1 MKAENN
7 KILKEKKNWILL
19 LFKKLA
25 KLIFNRIFYV
35 AVAMLVQLGWILM
48 MVLRLAAYSR
58 YIDIGLR
65 LIGIVLVLWILNKE
79 INPSYKLA
87 WTMLILILPILGVVL
102 YFVFGR
108 SRIAAIMQQHFEQ
121 RIEESRE
128 YLRDRPQTRQKLET
142 LDPSASN
149 QSRYISDVSRFPV
162 HENTTAEY
170 FQVGDDMFPVL
181 VRELKQAKKY
191 IFIEYFIINDGV
203 MWQTILNI
211 LEEKAAEGVDV
222 RLIYDGFGCLTTL
235 PHKYYEELQ
244 KKGIKCQVFNPFR
257 PILNIIQNNR
267 DHRKIMVVDGH
278 TAFTGGINLADEYIN
293 QKERFG
299 YWKDACL
306 MLKGD
311 AVQDFTLMFLQMW
324 NVVEYVKLSRA
335 ERENAQNHLLD
346 EYRRYIQMPIPKC
359 EESGKGFV
367 IPYDDNPLDDEQVG
381 EEVYISMAN
390 KAEKYC
396 WFMTPYL
403 IITDEMSHALC
414 LAAKRGVDVRIIT
427 PGIPDKKFIYSIT
440 RSFYH
445 GLVKHGVRIYE
456 WTPGFCHAKM
466 SVSDD
471 CMATCGTINLD
482 YRSLYHHFENGCFMA
497 DNQAVLDIRN
507 DLKATMNDC
516 REVTE
521 EYLTGRSTYLRLGQ
535 LFMRLFAGLL

>member
-128 YLRDRPQTRQKLET
+128 YLRDQPQTRQKLEE
-142 LDPSASN
+142 LDSSASN

-211 LEEKAAEGVDV
+211 LEEKAQRLKTLTEDVVEASKVSSGNISLEYMDLDLSEMIQQTQGELEEKFEARNLAIVTDLPAEPAVVHVDGRRMWRVLENIYGNAAKYAMPGTRVYATLKTDDTKV
-222 RLIYDGFGCLTTL
+222 RFSLKNVSEHQLNIQADELTERFIRGDISRSTEGSGLGLSIAKSLTTMQGGTFDL
-235 PHKYYEELQ
+235 YLDGDLFRVDITFPRVKA
-244 KKGIKCQVFNPFR
+244 KG
-257 PILNIIQNNR
+257 
-267 DHRKIMVVDGH
+267 
-278 TAFTGGINLADEYIN
+278 
-293 QKERFG
+293 
-299 YWKDACL
+299 
-306 MLKGD
+306 
-311 AVQDFTLMFLQMW
+311 
-324 NVVEYVKLSRA
+324 
-335 ERENAQNHLLD
+335 NAA
-346 EYRRYIQMPIPKC
+346 
-359 EESGKGFV
+359 G
-367 IPYDDNPLDDEQVG
+367 
-381 EEVYISMAN
+381 
-390 KAEKYC
+390 
-396 WFMTPYL
+396 
-403 IITDEMSHALC
+403 
-414 LAAKRGVDVRIIT
+414 
-427 PGIPDKKFIYSIT
+427 
-440 RSFYH
+440 
-445 GLVKHGVRIYE
+445 
-456 WTPGFCHAKM
+456 
-466 SVSDD
+466 
-471 CMATCGTINLD
+471 
-482 YRSLYHHFENGCFMA
+482 
-497 DNQAVLDIRN
+497 
-507 DLKATMNDC
+507 
-516 REVTE
+516 VTE
-521 EYLTGRSTYLRLGQ
+521 ELAEKSSSGVS
-535 LFMRLFAGLL
+535 

>member
-128 YLRDRPQTRQKLET
+128 YLRDRPQTRQKLEA

-211 LEEKAAEGVDV
+211 LEEKAQRLKTLTEDVVEASKVSSGNISLEYMDLDLSEMIQQTQGELEEKFEARNLAIVTDLPTEPAVVHVDGRRMWRVLENIYGNAAKYAMPGTRVYATLKTDDTKVRFSLKNVSEHQLNIQADELTERFIRGDISRSTEGSG
-222 RLIYDGFGCLTTL
+222 LGLSIAKSLTTMQGGTFDL
-235 PHKYYEELQ
+235 YLDGDLFRVDITFPRVKA
-244 KKGIKCQVFNPFR
+244 KG
-257 PILNIIQNNR
+257 
-267 DHRKIMVVDGH
+267 
-278 TAFTGGINLADEYIN
+278 
-293 QKERFG
+293 
-299 YWKDACL
+299 
-306 MLKGD
+306 
-311 AVQDFTLMFLQMW
+311 
-324 NVVEYVKLSRA
+324 
-335 ERENAQNHLLD
+335 NAA
-346 EYRRYIQMPIPKC
+346 
-359 EESGKGFV
+359 G
-367 IPYDDNPLDDEQVG
+367 
-381 EEVYISMAN
+381 
-390 KAEKYC
+390 
-396 WFMTPYL
+396 
-403 IITDEMSHALC
+403 
-414 LAAKRGVDVRIIT
+414 
-427 PGIPDKKFIYSIT
+427 
-440 RSFYH
+440 
-445 GLVKHGVRIYE
+445 
-456 WTPGFCHAKM
+456 
-466 SVSDD
+466 
-471 CMATCGTINLD
+471 
-482 YRSLYHHFENGCFMA
+482 
-497 DNQAVLDIRN
+497 
-507 DLKATMNDC
+507 
-516 REVTE
+516 VTE
-521 EYLTGRSTYLRLGQ
+521 ELAEKSSSGVS
-535 LFMRLFAGLL
+535 

>member
-128 YLRDRPQTRQKLET
+128 YLRDRPQTRQKLEA

-211 LEEKAAEGVDV
+211 LEKKAANV
-222 RLIYDGFGCLTTL
+222 R
-235 PHKYYEELQ
+235 
-244 KKGIKCQVFNPFR
+244 
-257 PILNIIQNNR
+257 
-267 DHRKIMVVDGH
+267 
-278 TAFTGGINLADEYIN
+278 
-293 QKERFG
+293 
-299 YWKDACL
+299 
-306 MLKGD
+306 
-311 AVQDFTLMFLQMW
+311 
-324 NVVEYVKLSRA
+324 
-335 ERENAQNHLLD
+335 
-346 EYRRYIQMPIPKC
+346 
-359 EESGKGFV
+359 
-367 IPYDDNPLDDEQVG
+367 
-381 EEVYISMAN
+381 
-390 KAEKYC
+390 
-396 WFMTPYL
+396 YL
-403 IITDEMSHALC
+403 ILS
-414 LAAKRGVDVRIIT
+414 VR
-427 PGIPDKKFIYSIT
+427 S
-440 RSFYH
+440 
-445 GLVKHGVRIYE
+445 
-456 WTPGFCHAKM
+456 
-466 SVSDD
+466 
-471 CMATCGTINLD
+471 
-482 YRSLYHHFENGCFMA
+482 
-497 DNQAVLDIRN
+497 
-507 DLKATMNDC
+507 
-516 REVTE
+516 
-521 EYLTGRSTYLRLGQ
+521 
-535 LFMRLFAGLL
+535 

>member
-1 MKAENN
+1 
-7 KILKEKKNWILL
+7 
-19 LFKKLA
+19 
-25 KLIFNRIFYV
+25 
-35 AVAMLVQLGWILM
+35 MLVQLGWILM

-128 YLRDRPQTRQKLET
+128 YLRDRPQTRQKLEE
-142 LDPSASN
+142 LDSSASN

-211 LEEKAAEGVDV
+211 LEKKAEEGVDV

-267 DHRKIMVVDGH
+267 DHRKLCIIDGWVG
-278 TAFTGGINLADEYIN
+278 FTGGINLADEYIN
-293 QKERFG
+293 QKARFG
-299 YWKDACL
+299 HWKDTAV
-306 MLKGD
+306 MLKGE
-311 AVQDFTLMFLQMW
+311 AVWNMTAMFLHMW
-324 NVVEYVKLSRA
+324 NVITNN
-335 ERENAQNHLLD
+335 REDHSLEKYLPHVWHPEAFEGD
-346 EYRRYIQMPIPKC
+346 GYIQPFC
-359 EESGKGFV
+359 DS
-367 IPYDDNPLDDEQVG
+367 PLDNETVG
-381 EEVYISMAN
+381 ENVYLNIINRAKRYVYI
-390 KAEKYC
+390 C
-396 WFMTPYL
+396 TPYL
-403 IITDEMSHALC
+403 VIDNEMMTALC
-414 LAAKRGVDVRIIT
+414 LAAKSGVDVRLMT
-427 PGIPDKKFIYSIT
+427 PGIPDKK
-440 RSFYH
+440 
-445 GLVKHGVRIYE
+445 LVFLLTQSYYEQLLEAGVKIYE
-456 WTPGFCHAKM
+456 YQPGFLHAK
-466 SVSDD
+466 SFVCDD
-471 CMATCGTINLD
+471 KVGVVGTINLD
-482 YRSLYHHFENGCFMA
+482 YRSLYLHFENGVFMYKN
-497 DNQAVLDIRN
+497 DAVMQ
-507 DLKATMNDC
+507 LKHDMEKTFEISQRITKEMCQGSLKKTLAQS
-516 REVTE
+516 V
-521 EYLTGRSTYLRLGQ
+521 LRL
-535 LFMRLFAGLL
+535 LAPLL